1 MHLKSKDYNWGG
13 SLWTPGNE
21 FARSHQLQCER
32 ERVMLLECERK
43 YGRVEKFG
51 RNWHG
56 CPMMPRKRLDKSF
69 QPISSILDFDFF
81 KSYQLQPCGSCSC
94 NVSEQRQDAIDL
106 WMFGIRSNRGM
117 HEGCLKPIMIIEW
130 CRCFDW
136 SELNDLWFLTFKFKW
151 TSKTISSN
159 LKIMHINCIR
169 LITGVR
175 TC

>member
-1 MHLKSKDYNWGG
+1 MHLKSKDYNGGG

-21 FARSHQLQCER
+21 FARSQQLQW
-32 ERVMLLECERK
+32 ERVMLVECERK

-56 CPMMPRKRLDKSF
+56 CPMMSRKRLDKSF

-81 KSYQLQPCGSCSC
+81 KSYQLQPCESCSC
-94 NVSEQRQDAIDL
+94 NVSEQQQDADDL
-106 WMFGIRSNRGM
+106 WMFGIRSNQEM
-117 HEGCLKPIMIIEW
+117 HESCLKPIMIIER

-136 SELNDLWFLTFKFKW
+136 SDMNDFWLLRLSSSDLAEQL
-151 TSKTISSN
+151 SKISSRS
-159 LKIMHINCIR
+159 CT
-169 LITGVR
+169 LILYSITRVR